1 MKKFS
6 LIFISLVLFISLQAQ
21 EIVIPLY
28 NGVAPGS
35 EQWSWK
41 ETEKVYA
48 PGSRAVY
55 NVSEPTLTLFLPDK
69 AIANGT
75 AIVVCPG
82 GGFHFL
88 AIDKEGYDVAKWLN
102 NKGITVFVL
111 KYRLAQSFTED
122 PVKEYREKYSQG
134 ESFRKSIETIIP
146 LDVADGRAAVAYVR
160 ANAEKFGIVANRIGI
175 MGFSA
180 GGTVAAG
187 VAFTYDQKSRPD
199 FAAPIYPF
207 VGGFGDP
214 AVPADAPPI
223 FIAGTSDDP
232 YGFHKQWTTLSEKW
246 TDAKKS
252 AELHIYKNGG
262 HGFGVTKKN
271 LPTDGWIERFY
282 EWYLGLAL

>member
-1 MKKFS
+1 MKRFS
-6 LIFISLVLFISLQAQ
+6 LTIISFLLFITLQAQ
-21 EIVIPLY
+21 ETVIPLY
-28 NGVAPGS
+28 SSAAPGS
-35 EQWSWK
+35 EKWTWR
-41 ETEKVYA
+41 EGEKIYG

-55 NVSEPTLTLFLPDK
+55 NVVEPTLTVFEPDMS
-69 AIANGT
+69 IATGT
-75 AIVVCPG
+75 AVIICPG

-102 NKGITVFVL
+102 KKGITAFVL
-111 KYRLAQSFTED
+111 KYRLVQSITDD

-134 ESFRKSIETIIP
+134 DSFRKELETIIP
-146 LDVADGRAAVAYVR
+146 MVIEDGKAAVAYVR
-160 ANAEKFGIVANRIGI
+160 NNAPGYGIAFNRIGI

-187 VAFTYDQKSRPD
+187 VAFTYKTQSRPN

-207 VGGFGDP
+207 IGGFGDP
-214 AVPADAPPI
+214 AVPEDAPPL
-223 FIAGTSDDP
+223 FIVGTSDDP
-232 YGFHKQWTTLSEKW
+232 YGFYKQWIGMYEKW

-282 EWYLGLAL
+282 EWYLGLVL